1 MELSRFYQL
10 QHSSSISAKFVSVG
24 GGCWEERVDVEKCRY
39 LKVKVFNE
47 VLLVT

>member
-24 GGCWEERVDVEKCRY
+24 DGCWEERVDVERPWY
-39 LKVKVFNE
+39 LKVRVFNE
-47 VLLVT
+47 ALSVT

>member
-24 GGCWEERVDVEKCRY
+24 GGCWEERVDVERHCY

-47 VLLVT
+47 ALLVT